1 MPGHDRPPTAQRLI
15 VATDSFPIVKGTAAF
30 RRLSWAMLAA
40 GFSTFAVLYGVQP
53 LLPLFAAEF
62 GLTPAEAS
70 LAISIATGPLAVAIL
85 IAGPMSDLVGRR
97 PLMIVSLFAAALLTL
112 ATGLLAGWTTLLG
125 LRLMTGI
132 ALAGIPSV
140 AVVYLADEVD
150 RSSLG
155 SSVGLYISGAA
166 IGGMTGRLV
175 VSILADYAG
184 WRASLIALGL
194 AALLSAIVFWRLS
207 PQPRGFTP
215 RRYSIR
221 GILMTIGTLLKDPG
235 LRLLFMAGALVMGIF
250 VTIYNF
256 TSFRLIAPPYRL
268 DHSAVGAI
276 FLLYILGSASS
287 ALFGSLSGRLSRRH
301 TFWMPAMLALIGA
314 LLTAASPLPAI
325 IAGIGITT
333 IGIFGIHAI
342 ASAWVS
348 HRAGAERG
356 TASAIYLFGYYMGG
370 SVMGPIGGVAWAR
383 MGWPGVVLFTGTL
396 AALVLVVALLL
407 IRVQPLPE
415 NLHRPE
421 EDQELPPG

>member
-1 MPGHDRPPTAQRLI
+1 MTTGG
-15 VATDSFPIVKGTAAF
+15 FPIVKGTAAF

-62 GLTPAEAS
+62 ALTPAEAS

-97 PLMIVSLFAAALLTL
+97 PLMIVSLFAAAALTL
-112 ATGLLAGWTTLLG
+112 ATALLPGWTMLLG
-125 LRLMTGI
+125 LRFLTGV

-140 AVVYLADEVD
+140 AVVYLAEEVD

-155 SSVGLYISGAA
+155 SSVGLYIAGAA
-166 IGGMTGRLV
+166 IGGMSGRLV

-184 WRASLIALGL
+184 WRASLAALGF
-194 AALLSAIVFWRLS
+194 AASLSALAFWRLS
-207 PQPRGFTP
+207 PRPRGFAP
-215 RRYSIR
+215 RRRGVGSI
-221 GILMTIGTLLKDPG
+221 LKTTGTLLEDPG
-235 LRLLFMAGALVMGIF
+235 LRLLFIVGALVMGIF

-256 TSFRLIAPPYRL
+256 TAFRLIAPPYRL
-268 DHSAVGAI
+268 GHSAVGAI

-301 TFWMPAMLALIGA
+301 TFWMPALLALIGVV
-314 LLTAASPLPAI
+314 LTAASPLPAI
-325 IAGIGITT
+325 VAGIGITT
-333 IGIFGIHAI
+333 IGVFGIHAI

-356 TASAIYLFGYYMGG
+356 TASAVYLFGYYMGG

-383 MGWPGVVLFTGTL
+383 MGWPGVVFFTGML
-396 AALVLVVALLL
+396 AALVVVVALLL